1 VTEQLTLT
9 YPKARLTDPAT
20 SHQAAALNARVAEGH
35 RARAER
41 ALHAAGPAGLTDF
54 GLADATGLAQTSV
67 GKRRLE
73 LLRAGLVCPLFDA
86 DGKQVTRLA
95 PSGARSLVW
104 VHVDHVGQV
113 AA

>member
-1 VTEQLTLT
+1 MTEQLTLT

-20 SHQAAALNARVAEGH
+20 SHQAAALNTRVAEGH

-41 ALHAAGPAGLTDF
+41 ALHAAGAVGLTDF
-54 GLADATGLAQTSV
+54 ELADATDLAQTSV
-67 GKRRLE
+67 GKRRLD
-73 LLRAGLVCPLFDA
+73 LVRLGLVCPLFDT

-95 PSGARSLVW
+95 PSGSRSLVW